1 LRIGS
6 AKKSKNFILKSNKK
20 GVRPL
25 FIINKSKNMYSKFKD
40 MSKNFGPGLLMAA
53 TGIGVSHIVQ
63 SVQAGAKYGYILI
76 AAIIFIHIVKYP
88 FFLTSSKYVSH
99 TKKSLLDGYYEMN
112 PRYLLIVLSLT
123 FIMVFAMIALVFLV
137 GSAVVANIFN
147 IDIPIAWLA
156 IIYMCCCSA
165 ILIFGRYDFLDGL
178 IKPIIL
184 LMILTTFATL
194 IIANVSLSGEET
206 TFVAEK
212 FSLVNKEHFLFFI
225 ALLGWMPCTL
235 DVVVWNSLWTSRK
248 HKDDVEVIDYK
259 KVKLDLNLGYIITA
273 VLAIAFLVLGK
284 IVFFEKVADLP
295 EKAVPF
301 IASFFEIYTKNLG
314 QSAYLVIAVGAFFT
328 MFSTVISV
336 LDGFTRTFS
345 RGLAILNSH
354 AESRKNKFN
363 ISETKIYNI
372 AILFIIFGAG
382 LVLLFFMDNMK
393 QLVMVTTIGSF
404 ISSSIVA
411 ILNLKLSFNL
421 SSQRKEFALNKLDK
435 TYYYICLG
443 AMLILSLIIMGIVFG
458 F

>member
-1 LRIGS
+1 
-6 AKKSKNFILKSNKK
+6 
-20 GVRPL
+20 
-25 FIINKSKNMYSKFKD
+25 MYTKFKD

-63 SVQAGAKYGYILI
+63 SVQAGAKYGYVLI

-99 TKKSLLDGYYEMN
+99 TKKSLLDGYYDMS
-112 PRYLLIVLSLT
+112 PKYLVIVLGLT
-123 FIMVFAMIALVFLV
+123 SIMVFAMIALVFLV

-147 IDIPIAWLA
+147 INIPIAWLA

-165 ILIFGRYDFLDGL
+165 VLIFGRYDFLDGI

-184 LMILTTFATL
+184 LMIITTFATL
-194 IIANVSLSGEET
+194 IIANSSFSSVDTS
-206 TFVAEK
+206 FVAEK
-212 FSLVNKEHFLFFI
+212 FSLFRKEHFLFFI

-248 HKDDVEVIDYK
+248 YKDDKKPIEYK
-259 KVKLDLNLGYIITA
+259 KVRLDLNAGYIITA
-273 VLAIAFLVLGK
+273 VLAVAFIVLGK

-301 IASFFEIYTKNLG
+301 IGSFFEIYTKNLG
-314 QSAYLVIAVGAFFT
+314 QASYLIIAVGAFFT

-345 RGLAILNSH
+345 HGLAILNNKAGSK
-354 AESRKNKFN
+354 KNKFN

-372 AILFIIFGAG
+372 AILVIIAGAG
-382 LVLLFFMDNMK
+382 LVLLFLMDNMK
-393 QLVMVTTIGSF
+393 QLVIVTTIGSF
-404 ISSSIVA
+404 VSSSIVA

-421 SSQRKEFALNKLDK
+421 STQSKEFALNKMDK
-435 TYYYICLG
+435 AYYYACLA